1 MEKALPE
8 QQPTQEVPE
17 IQKESVQNFISTE
30 VSENFNKSGQSIE
43 HIAASKFY
51 KAYIEPQELDF
62 VLYNNEETINKL
74 EEILMADLKFKRKC
88 PGILEEIKKSGILQE
103 PPKEEKI
110 KEVII
115 PEHIPVRTEES
126 TLSISEA
133 EKTNLAKETITANV
147 NFSELREANIAGN
160 RKRVEAVY
168 EDFASHETESLEYY
182 LQFAEI
188 TKGGVE
194 KVNSDFNSLVKRKE
208 FLESQ
213 NDDLNEKDK
222 NRIEHAK
229 KMATITEKGIDY
241 SISNLDWYGSK
252 VNMKQTSEFSDVK
265 RSVDN
270 LLEITKEDE
279 EKDFVGIATDVTF
292 RRIEEKEFD
301 GKFFKLLENI
311 KDGYKTK
318 VKYEKDSEGNLMREF
333 AVPKVLLH
341 FEYSD
346 IGMFMDIL
354 EKSKTET
361 NENLKKDYG
370 QSPQKIKYLQ
380 QIIHQCKILSDF
392 ARRHENN
399 IFRRYNAIINS
410 ITELSW
416 ENEDIK
422 LALETSSENKV
433 SQKLTELIAT
443 FDGIMER
450 S

>member
-1 MEKALPE
+1 MEKGLPE
-8 QQPTQEVPE
+8 QQPNPQVSEDQVV
-17 IQKESVQNFISTE
+17 SVKNFISAGVTE
-30 VSENFNKSGQSIE
+30 YFTKSSDTMEHSDAKKFFNDHIE
-43 HIAASKFY
+43 T
-51 KAYIEPQELDF
+51 QELDF
-62 VLYNNEETINKL
+62 VLFNNKETLQKL
-74 EEILMADLKFKRKC
+74 EEFIKTTRYKRKFENIIK
-88 PGILEEIKKSGILQE
+88 GIQSSELLQE

-110 KEVII
+110 KKVTV

-126 TLSISEA
+126 TLTISKA
-133 EKTNLAKETITANV
+133 EKTNLAKEKIEANV

-168 EDFASHETESLEYY
+168 EEVASHETESLEYY
-182 LQFAEI
+182 LQFAKI
-188 TKGGVE
+188 TKGGIE
-194 KVNSDFNSLVKRKE
+194 QVNSDFNNLVERKE
-208 FLESQ
+208 FLEIKK
-213 NDDLNEKDK
+213 DDLNEKDK

-241 SISNLDWYGSK
+241 AISNLDWYGSK

-270 LLEITKEDE
+270 LLEITKEDAG
-279 EKDFVGIATDVTF
+279 KDFVGIATDVTF

-318 VKYEKDSEGNLMREF
+318 VKYEKDSEGNLMQEF

-361 NENLKKDYG
+361 IENLKKEYE

-380 QIIHQCKILSDF
+380 QIIHQCKILSEF
-392 ARRHENN
+392 AKRHKNN
-399 IFRRYNAIINS
+399 IFRRYDAIINS

-422 LALETSSENKV
+422 IALETSSENKV
-433 SQKLTELIAT
+433 SQKLTELIVT
-443 FDGIMER
+443 FDGIMKQ

>member
-1 MEKALPE
+1 MEKGLPE
-8 QQPTQEVPE
+8 QQPNPQVSEDQVV
-17 IQKESVQNFISTE
+17 SVKNFISAGVTE
-30 VSENFNKSGQSIE
+30 YFTKSSDTMEHSDAKKFFNDHIE
-43 HIAASKFY
+43 T
-51 KAYIEPQELDF
+51 QELDF
-62 VLYNNEETINKL
+62 VLFNNKETLQKL
-74 EEILMADLKFKRKC
+74 EEFIKTTRYKRKFENIIK
-88 PGILEEIKKSGILQE
+88 GIQSSELLQE

-110 KEVII
+110 KEVTV

-126 TLSISEA
+126 TLTISKA
-133 EKTNLAKETITANV
+133 EKTNLAKEKIEANV

-168 EDFASHETESLEYY
+168 EEVASHETESLEYY
-182 LQFAEI
+182 LQFAKI
-188 TKGGVE
+188 TKGGIE
-194 KVNSDFNSLVKRKE
+194 QVNSDFNNLVERKE
-208 FLESQ
+208 FLEIKK
-213 NDDLNEKDK
+213 DDLNEKDK

-241 SISNLDWYGSK
+241 AISNLDWYGSK

-270 LLEITKEDE
+270 LLEITKEDAG
-279 EKDFVGIATDVTF
+279 KDFVGIATDVTF

-318 VKYEKDSEGNLMREF
+318 VKYEKDSEGNLMQEF

-361 NENLKKDYG
+361 IENLKKEYE

-380 QIIHQCKILSDF
+380 QIIHQCKILSEF
-392 ARRHENN
+392 AKRHKNN
-399 IFRRYNAIINS
+399 IFRRYDAIINS

-422 LALETSSENKV
+422 IALETSSENKV
-433 SQKLTELIAT
+433 SQKLTELIVT
-443 FDGIMER
+443 FDGIMKQ